1 VIARRAILGAIGI
14 ILLSA
19 ALDAQEIHNAATSGD
34 TAKVRELIRA
44 NADLLEMRN
53 TWGRTPLCAVSRDG
67 GDAETIKLLVSLG
80 ADVNA
85 ADNSGWTPIMLAA
98 WRPNREA
105 VDVLLDA
112 GADLPVDERAVRQIL
127 GDAVEGG
134 LERLFD
140 RMIEKGASV
149 DTSGTLLHS
158 AAGGGSLRIVESLVG
173 RGFDVNKKDK
183 FEWVPLH
190 IAAEQGH
197 REVISFLLARG
208 ADINAKNKLGQT
220 PYNIAQE
227 RDDLALADFLKSAG
241 AETSAPLFPKIRGK
255 YLGRPRPGLTP
266 EEFAP
271 GIVSH
276 RYRPHSTVAVSSK
289 GDEIFWNP
297 MIESRGG
304 GYTYGY
310 IMTTKIENGFWTYPR
325 KASFSEKDFRDD
337 HPFFS
342 HDGKRLYFLSERPV
356 AGVAVPQYEK
366 RTWYLE
372 RTKDGWSEPKF
383 CEELPIPAGPRV
395 TFLTFSFDR
404 AGNYYYATD
413 GDIWR
418 SRFVKGAYEFPE
430 KLGSAINT
438 ENVEMSPMISPEGDY
453 LLFLSG
459 APPGACVSFRDK
471 DGSWTQAMSLADKIP
486 RGAFNFAPAGDYIM
500 IGGDRWV
507 EAKFAEG
514 LRPKKAK

>member
-1 VIARRAILGAIGI
+1 MTTQRTILCAVGI
-14 ILLSA
+14 VLLSA
-19 ALDAQEIHNAATSGD
+19 ALNAQEIHNAAASGD

-44 NADLLEMRN
+44 DARQLEVRN

-67 GDAETIKLLVSLG
+67 GDAVTIKLLVDLG

-112 GADLPVDERAVRQIL
+112 GAALPVDEAAARQIL
-127 GDAVEGG
+127 GDAAEGG

-140 RMIEKGASV
+140 RMIEKGV
-149 DTSGTLLHS
+149 RPDTARTLLHS
-158 AAGGGSLRIVESLVG
+158 AAGGGSRRIVESLVG
-173 RGFDVNKKDK
+173 RGFDANKKDK
-183 FEWVPLH
+183 FGWVPLH

-197 REVISFLLARG
+197 REIVSFLLAHG
-208 ADINAKNKLGQT
+208 ADINARNMLGQT

-227 RDDLALADFLKSAG
+227 RDDGALMNYLASSGAD
-241 AETSAPLFPKIRGK
+241 TAPPAFPKIKGK
-255 YLGRPRPGLTP
+255 YLGRPRPGLEP
-266 EEFAP
+266 QEFAP

-276 RYRPHSTVAVSSK
+276 RYRPHSTVAVSPE

-304 GYTYGY
+304 GYSYGY
-310 IMTTKIENGFWTYPR
+310 IMTTRIENGYWTYPR

-356 AGVAVPQYEK
+356 DGVAVPQYEK

-372 RTKDGWSEPKF
+372 KTKSGWSEPKF

-404 AGNYYYATD
+404 DGNYYYATD
-413 GDIWR
+413 GDIWC
-418 SRFVKGAYEFPE
+418 SRFVKGKYAAPE

-438 ENVEMSPMISPEGDY
+438 EKVEMSPMISPEGDY

-459 APPGACVSFRDK
+459 APPGPCVSFGNK
-471 DGSWTQAMSLADKIP
+471 DGSWTQATSLADRITSRP
-486 RGAFNFAPAGDYIM
+486 FNFTPAGDYIM

-507 EAKFAEG
+507 DAKIIEQ
-514 LRPKKAK
+514 LKAKE